1 MGDKLKAEVQEVGEL
16 ILLKDVKFCDT
27 TYVYGNGQLITG
39 LAKILKSVGVKCED
53 IILSDQGSLSAVP
66 DELATSG
73 MIFISQRLMICLKV
87 ETERYI
93 VENEIL
99 NKKSRMFFNEAFDFF
114 CLYVI
119 SKLRRISFF

>member
-1 MGDKLKAEVQEVGEL
+1 MGDKLEAEVQGVGEL
-16 ILLKDVKFCDT
+16 VLLKDVKFCDT

-39 LAKILKSVGVKCED
+39 LAKILKSVGVIKCED

-73 MIFISQRLMICLKV
+73 IIFILQRLMICLKV

-99 NKKSRMFFNEAFDFF
+99 KKKSRMFFSEAFDFF
-114 CLYVI
+114 VYM
-119 SKLRRISFF
+119 